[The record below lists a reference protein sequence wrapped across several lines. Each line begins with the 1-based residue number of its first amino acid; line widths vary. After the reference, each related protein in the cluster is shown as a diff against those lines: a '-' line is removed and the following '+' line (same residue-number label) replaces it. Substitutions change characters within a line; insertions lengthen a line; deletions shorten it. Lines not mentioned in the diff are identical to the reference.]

1 MDLFIVLLFQRM
13 QNLNSWTRFNTV
25 APLAKDDLALV
36 VDAGGAP
43 GFVVD

>member
-1 MDLFIVLLFQRM
+1 MDLLFIIVSQIAR
-13 QNLNSWTRFNTV
+13 LNSWTRFNTV

>member
-1 MDLFIVLLFQRM
+1 MLLVHRLQD
-13 QNLNSWTRFNTV
+13 LNSWTRFNTV
-25 APLAKDDLALV
+25 APLAVDDLALV